1 MFCESVYLSW
11 FFTANI
17 DLVVDYDLFAMMR
30 PSHFCRVRVES
41 ESQAL
46 RVRVESESSKN
57 FSSPSHDLVESSQ
70 NRVTRIVESLRVID
84 LQARVNVESH
94 EILHFF
100 YYIFN
105 AMKWRQHAPK

>member
-41 ESQAL
+41 E
-46 RVRVESESSKN
+46 
-57 FSSPSHDLVESSQ
+57 
-70 NRVTRIVESLRVID
+70 
-84 LQARVNVESH
+84 
-94 EILHFF
+94 
-100 YYIFN
+100 
-105 AMKWRQHAPK
+105 